1 LPLEKIVARQSA
13 CRYRRVGARGVE
25 IPGFAAEPNVDARE
39 GAWRQAIP
47 HVHDPQRH
55 RLDHGEAEPCHRRAR
70 VGLAQSFD
78 TRERLKV
85 VDMGSSTKK
94 MRQVLS
100 FPEMFAAAA
109 PVCPKCT
116 KPMTP
121 RSATRPG
128 GDRHMFWGCMAFPKC
143 LGTRT
148 LR

>member
-1 LPLEKIVARQSA
+1 MPERPAQGQTKRSTSSYSINFFVLAVRLPLEKIVAHRSA

-85 VDMGSSTKK
+85 VDMGS
-94 MRQVLS
+94 
-100 FPEMFAAAA
+100 
-109 PVCPKCT
+109 
-116 KPMTP
+116 
-121 RSATRPG
+121 
-128 GDRHMFWGCMAFPKC
+128 
-143 LGTRT
+143 
-148 LR
+148 